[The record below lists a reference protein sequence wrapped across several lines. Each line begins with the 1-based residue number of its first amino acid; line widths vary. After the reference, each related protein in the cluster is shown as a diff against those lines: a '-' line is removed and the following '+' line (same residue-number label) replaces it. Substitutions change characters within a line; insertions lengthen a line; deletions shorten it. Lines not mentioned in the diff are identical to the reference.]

1 MCIPAAK
8 SRGGA
13 RVSIWTIGYLLA
25 NLALVA
31 FVIALPLG
39 RRTVRQSQIIK
50 APVDR
55 LWQALYPLGNN
66 VAFDGEIVSVR
77 AVDDHSAWIAFSWRG
92 RDDRPIERLAVLD
105 DVRPGEHFAM
115 RVEDDTSLPRSFW
128 KRYSQTVSL
137 EPVEGDASSTH
148 VKIEQVDRYRGAAM
162 LIFRHFALRRKM
174 TRLAAWAE
182 TGTVPADGLVFE
194 HPLSQVGFAVLSALL
209 IWPLFGLTVGGFA
222 AAAILTSVIAAHEM
236 GHVSAFRIVGHRT
249 AHMIFI
255 PLLGGVA
262 IGGRPYDK
270 KFEVGFVALMGPG
283 FSAFL
288 LASLML
294 GAWWASQS
302 QAEGLALLI
311 ASVGGLVA
319 LFNFANLL
327 PVWRFDGAQV
337 LRQITGHWQVRV
349 LAEAILLLPF
359 AAVGLALGASLVNV
373 ACFMAATIGI
383 AALTRNAVF
392 KQRKPL
398 KPMSGREAMAICAGL
413 AAVVAIH
420 GMGVIWAANLLF

>member
-1 MCIPAAK
+1 M
-8 SRGGA
+8 S
-13 RVSIWTIGYLLA
+13 VWTIGYLLA

-39 RRTVRQSQIIK
+39 RRTVRQSRIIN

-55 LWQALYPLGNN
+55 IWQALYPLGTD

-77 AVDDHSAWIAFSWRG
+77 PVDAHSAWLGFSWRG
-92 RDDRPIERLAVLD
+92 RDDRPIERLSVLD
-105 DVRPGEHFAM
+105 EVVPGEHLVM

-128 KRYSQTVSL
+128 KRFSQTVSL
-137 EPVEGDASSTH
+137 RPAEGDGASTH
-148 VKIEQVDRYRGAAM
+148 VTIEQADRYRGAAM

-194 HPLSQVGFAVLSALL
+194 HPFAQVGFAALSALL
-209 IWPLFGLTVGGFA
+209 IWPLFGLTTGGFA

-236 GHVSAFRIVGHRT
+236 GHVWAFRIVGHRS
-249 AHMIFI
+249 AHMLFI
-255 PLLGGVA
+255 PLLGGIA

-288 LASLML
+288 LAGLML
-294 GAWWASQS
+294 GAWWAASS
-302 QAEGLALLI
+302 EAEGLALLI

-337 LRQITGHWQVRV
+337 LRQITGHWQARV

-373 ACFMAATIGI
+373 ACFMAACIGL

-392 KQRKPL
+392 KPRKPL
-398 KPMSGREAMAICAGL
+398 KPMKGREALAICAGL
-413 AAVVAIH
+413 AAVVATH
-420 GMGVIWAANLLF
+420 GMGVIWAASLLF